1 MLHHV
6 ELTLTPTDPTALERV
21 VATCRA
27 RRCAVVALAFE
38 TTDAAGR
45 LRMTVDGD
53 PGRVRHLLRRLGG
66 LVGVLDAD
74 GAPSGPAGGAAADVT
89 AARAG

>member
-27 RRCAVVALAFE
+27 RRCAIVALAFE

-53 PGRVRHLLRRLGG
+53 PGRVGHLLRRLGG

-74 GAPSGPAGGAAADVT
+74 AAPPGRADALPADGAAARV
-89 AARAG
+89 G